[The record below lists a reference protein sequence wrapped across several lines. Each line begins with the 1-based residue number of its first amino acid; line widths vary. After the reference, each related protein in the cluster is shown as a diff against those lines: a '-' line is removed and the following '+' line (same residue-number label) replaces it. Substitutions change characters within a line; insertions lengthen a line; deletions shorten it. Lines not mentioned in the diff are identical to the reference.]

1 MNAVQRAAATGL
13 DLGGLAL
20 DERTLSLLDRR
31 GASEGGVSTVVR
43 HRGWLVRRALLVADV
58 AGLVTAFLL
67 AGVIAHSGDAGDASR
82 PVEFGVLLLTVPL
95 WIVAAKLYGLY
106 ERDEEH
112 VDHSTVDEFVRVFH
126 LVTLG
131 AWFSFV
137 AAYLAG
143 ANNQHVPR
151 LVTFWFLATLLVA
164 SFRAIARALSRRSK
178 LYLQNTIIIGAGH
191 VGQLAARKLLQHP
204 EYGINLVGLVDSDP
218 RPRRPELDHL
228 SLLGPPERVA
238 EIVTL
243 LDIERVIVAFADAG
257 HEELLAT
264 IRELRKLDVQI
275 DVVPRLFEV
284 VGPKA
289 GIHAFEGLPLVGL
302 PPATISRSSRLMKR
316 TLDYVGALLILVVF
330 APLMAL
336 IALAIRLD
344 SKGPVLFRQ
353 ERLGYDMN
361 AFTVLKFRT
370 MRVDTDE
377 GEHRRYIESTLSSDA
392 APNENGLYKLDR
404 SSSVTR
410 VGRVLRK
417 TSLDELPQLFNV
429 LNGDMSLVG
438 PRPCLQYETEGFAE
452 HHFERFLMPPGLTGL
467 WQVTA
472 RACSTFGEALDM
484 DVAYVRGWSL
494 ALDLRLL
501 LKTPFSLIRM
511 RATT

>member
-1 MNAVQRAAATGL
+1 VNAVQRAAATGL
-13 DLGGLAL
+13 DLDELAV
-20 DERTLSLLDRR
+20 DERTIALLDRR
-31 GASEGGVSTVVR
+31 GASGKREIPTVVR
-43 HRGWLVRRALLVADV
+43 HRGWLVRRALLVADI

-67 AGVIAHSGDAGDASR
+67 AGVLVPGDANPA
-82 PVEFGVLLLTVPL
+82 VEFGVLLLTIPV
-95 WIVAAKLYGLY
+95 WVIAAKLYGLY

-112 VDHSTVDEFVRVFH
+112 VDHSTVDEFVGVFH

-137 AAYLAG
+137 ATWLAG
-143 ANNQHVPR
+143 RDNLHVPR
-151 LVTFWFLATLLVA
+151 LVTFWFLSIVLVA

-191 VGQLAARKLLQHP
+191 IGQLAARKLLQHP
-204 EYGINLVGLVDSDP
+204 EYGINLVGLVDADP
-218 RPRRPELDHL
+218 RPRRSELKHL
-228 SLLGPPERVA
+228 ALLGPPERLA
-238 EIVTL
+238 EIVKL
-243 LDIERVIVAFADAG
+243 LDIERVIVAFSEAR

-289 GIHAFEGLPLVGL
+289 GIHAFEGLPLVSL

-316 TLDYVGALLILVVF
+316 AMDYIGALVILVVF

-336 IALAIRLD
+336 IALAVRLD

-353 ERLGYDMN
+353 ERLGRVMN
-361 AFTVLKFRT
+361 PFTVLKFRT
-370 MRVDTDE
+370 MRADTDQE
-377 GEHRRYIESTLSSDA
+377 EHRRYVESTLSSDA

-410 VGRVLRK
+410 VGRFLRK

-429 LNGDMSLVG
+429 LVGDMSLVG
-438 PRPCLQYETEGFAE
+438 PRPCLQYETEGFAD

-472 RACSTFGEALDM
+472 RAHSTFGEALDM

-494 ALDLRLL
+494 GLDLSLL

-511 RATT
+511 RATA